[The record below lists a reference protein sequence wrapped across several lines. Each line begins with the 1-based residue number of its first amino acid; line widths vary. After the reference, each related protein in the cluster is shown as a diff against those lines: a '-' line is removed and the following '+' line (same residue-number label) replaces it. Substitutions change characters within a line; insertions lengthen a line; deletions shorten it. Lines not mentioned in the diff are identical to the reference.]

1 MYRVKEYFKMY
12 INQMFNQMDYYSLL
26 RKVIKVTV
34 NKNNLLNFIM

>member
-26 RKVIKVTV
+26 RKVIKITV